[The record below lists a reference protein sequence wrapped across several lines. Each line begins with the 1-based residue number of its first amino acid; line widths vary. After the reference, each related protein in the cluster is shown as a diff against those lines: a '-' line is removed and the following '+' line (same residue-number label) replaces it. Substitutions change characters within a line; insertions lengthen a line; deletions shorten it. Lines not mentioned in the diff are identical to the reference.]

1 MTMHDANETK
11 AMADQ
16 DCGGSNSAV
25 SMAVPKFRLVS
36 FLSVCPMRSRFAA
49 LRADGPVAVAA
60 DTKGG
65 PTNAQ

>member
-1 MTMHDANETK
+1 
-11 AMADQ
+11 MADQ

-49 LRADGPVAVAA
+49 LRADGPVAVAVAA